1 MHLPTHRPRYTAV
14 LVVALALF
22 IAENFEH
29 MHYEETEHNAVLWA
43 HYTDAELA
51 ELPDTVFAD
60 MVSRLREEVL
70 TPSSEPVSAF
80 TSALD
85 PAAGERE
92 RTRERS

>member
-1 MHLPTHRPRYTAV
+1 MKSINSAP
-14 LVVALALF
+14 LVSALADVSGLS
-22 IAENFEH
+22 
-29 MHYEETEHNAVLWA
+29 
-43 HYTDAELA
+43 DAELA

>member
-1 MHLPTHRPRYTAV
+1 MKSINSAPLVSV
-14 LVVALALF
+14 LADVSGLS
-22 IAENFEH
+22 
-29 MHYEETEHNAVLWA
+29 
-43 HYTDAELA
+43 DAELA

-85 PAAGERE
+85 PAAGKRE

>member
-1 MHLPTHRPRYTAV
+1 MKSINSAPLVSV
-14 LVVALALF
+14 LADVSGLS
-22 IAENFEH
+22 
-29 MHYEETEHNAVLWA
+29 
-43 HYTDAELA
+43 DAELA